1 MAFRTPFTPLYADV
15 LDYLNRGS
23 TIRGLPSIAGIFD
36 DYDASKNNRLGIFDE
51 EETTTKP
58 IVPVGIPAAPM
69 NQMRDGADNRTGFGA
84 FGNLDKNDVKYFQ
97 DEYGN
102 LVKGYRNV
110 TSGLY
115 QTEDGKNVQGILDE
129 YEYTSTGSLREP
141 PGQISTGIGSY
152 SPDVIGAMTSNNAYR
167 GIALKAAEDTRLEQ
181 KLAEERL
188 QREKEKQ
195 AAIEEAKRIAAEK
208 ERQRLQQL
216 GQYKDRGGFDPSGP
230 TQQSIRNEREDKSGR
245 GQSGGFTNP
254 GKGSYG
260 PHS

>member
-51 EETTTKP
+51 EETTTKSTG
-58 IVPVGIPAAPM
+58 PVGIPAAPM
-69 NQMRDGADNRTGFGA
+69 NQRRDGADNRTGFGA
-84 FGNLDKNDVKYFQ
+84 FGNLDKNDVRYFQ
-97 DEYGN
+97 DENGN
-102 LVKGYRNV
+102 LVKGYRNI

-167 GIALKAAEDTRLEQ
+167 GIALKAADDFRLEQ

-188 QREKEKQ
+188 QREREKQ
-195 AAIEEAKRIAAEK
+195 AAIEKAREEA
-208 ERQRLQQL
+208 RQRAEMEKIRQQDEARYRSQP
-216 GQYKDRGGFDPSGP
+216 GQYGGENR
-230 TQQSIRNEREDKSGR
+230 QQEREQAGPGYR
-245 GQSGGFTNP
+245 GSGGADEM
-254 GKGSYG
+254 GSF
-260 PHS
+260 

>member
-1 MAFRTPFTPLYADV
+1 MLGARNMTKDILSDRYGEIDKYQFTGP
-15 LDYLNRGS
+15 
-23 TIRGLPSIAGIFD
+23 
-36 DYDASKNNRLGIFDE
+36 
-51 EETTTKP
+51 
-58 IVPVGIPAAPM
+58 
-69 NQMRDGADNRTGFGA
+69 
-84 FGNLDKNDVKYFQ
+84 
-97 DEYGN
+97 
-102 LVKGYRNV
+102 
-110 TSGLY
+110 
-115 QTEDGKNVQGILDE
+115 NVQGDF
-129 YEYTSTGSLREP
+129 YTSIKDDEDDEDENYYDYDYDSFGPTGPARQNLYV
-141 PGQISTGIGSY
+141 Q
-152 SPDVIGAMTSNNAYR
+152 R
-167 GIALKAAEDTRLEQ
+167 GLKAAEDTRLEQ

-216 GQYKDRGGFDPSGP
+216 GEYKDRGGFDPSGP